1 MDQSQTERIVF
12 LDYLRFMACFMVILV
27 HCIEPF
33 YIGGEGTLV
42 KNVSDAAWVTFL
54 DSALRAAVPLF
65 VMASSY
71 LLFPLKYDTA
81 IFFRKRFVRVFI
93 PLIAWTLLYALIPYY
108 GSSEGFSREANLQG
122 LLVNFNPHAGHLWFV
137 YMLLGVYLVM
147 PLLSPWIEKVSKRGE
162 EAFLCLWG
170 FTTLV
175 PFFRQLSVRLT
186 GSDALWGEASWN
198 EFGALYYVSG
208 FIGYVVLGHYI
219 RTYLKDW
226 SWKRTLAVA
235 LPVWAAGY
243 AVTAGWF
250 WGMMPESFPVEGPI
264 DIVVD
269 LETSWV
275 FTATGVAMTSFAYFM
290 VIKKLSSSGWLYRN
304 LVLPVSKVS
313 YGVYLMHMFILVFFN
328 QIVSAWGLSTPLHI
342 LVTAVLTFTVSSVA
356 AKVLSLVPGS
366 RYLIG

>member
-1 MDQSQTERIVF
+1 
-12 LDYLRFMACFMVILV
+12 MVILV
-27 HCIEPF
+27 HSIEPF
-33 YIGGEGTLV
+33 YIGGEGTLI
-42 KNVSDAAWVTFL
+42 KNASDAAWVTFL

-81 IFFRKRFVRVFI
+81 TFFRKRFVRVFI
-93 PLIAWTLLYALIPYY
+93 PLLVWTLLYAVVPYF
-108 GSSEGFSREANLQG
+108 GQSDGFSRAANLKA
-122 LLVNFNPHAGHLWFV
+122 LLVNFNLHAGHLWFL
-137 YMLLGVYLVM
+137 YMLTGVYLVM

-170 FTTLV
+170 ITTLI
-175 PFFRQLSVRLT
+175 PFFRQLAVNLT

-219 RTYLKDW
+219 RTYLGDW
-226 SWKRTLAVA
+226 SWKKTITVA

-250 WGMMPESFPVEGPI
+250 WGMMPDVFPVEGQI
-264 DIVVD
+264 DIVVY

-290 VIKKLSSSGWLYRN
+290 IIKKLTSDGWLYRH

-313 YGVYLMHMFILVFFN
+313 YGVYLMHMFVLVFFN